1 MFHASYIVVV
11 VGWEDP
17 LPPLD
22 MVAVGRV
29 AVGVKKA
36 TVFASVVRSSGD
48 GDDGDGAS
56 RVNYV
61 TIDWRGVT

>member
-36 TVFASVVRSSGD
+36 TVFASVDGD